1 MTPSIGIEAHEKLMG
16 LLNKEGLTEKKLI
29 RGVTALEKTHKN
41 VIYSNLLAILSNLQ
55 FNEKSARKH
64 WESIIAH
71 KKELSS
77 SIGRKIDFRVAL
89 LDYFL
94 AKSKKMK
101 NPIVVEIKIFQ
112 KTKKSSIIDELTG
125 LYNYRYFLS
134 ALEKEK
140 SRADRYHSPFSLIML
155 DVDDFKDFNDHNGH
169 LAGNEAL
176 RRIARIL
183 KDNIRGVDILAR
195 YGGEEFAVILPET
208 IKQGALTI
216 AERIRKAV
224 EKYRF
229 SMQNGSS
236 TRKLTVSGGVA
247 TYIVDAKTSK
257 ELLQK
262 ADSALYT
269 AKSEGKNA
277 VHLYL
282 NERRAY
288 ARISTSCIGSY
299 WILSSDYHTFQT
311 KNISINGILFEADR
325 SLPLST
331 VLEMKLNFPT
341 TTRTIMCK
349 TRVARTEETERG
361 RYDIGVRILEMSRRD
376 RKVFNSYL
384 GTLQPS

>member
-1 MTPSIGIEAHEKLMG
+1 MTPSIGIDAHEKLLG
-16 LLNKEGLTEKKLI
+16 LLNKEDLTEKKLI
-29 RGVTALEKTHKN
+29 RGVTALEKTHKY
-41 VIYSNLLAILSNLQ
+41 VLYSSLLSILSNLQ

-77 SIGRKIDFRVAL
+77 SIRRKIDFRVAL

-94 AKSKKMK
+94 SKSKKIK
-101 NPIVVEIKIFQ
+101 NPVVVEIKIYQ

-125 LYNYRYFLS
+125 LFNYRHFLS

-140 SRADRYHSPFSLIML
+140 SRADRYNSPFSLIML

-183 KDNIRGVDILAR
+183 KDNIRGVDILSR
-195 YGGEEFAVILPET
+195 YGGEEFALILPET

-216 AERIRKAV
+216 AERIRKAI
-224 EKYRF
+224 EKQRF
-229 SMQNGSS
+229 AVQDGSP
-236 TRKLTVSGGVA
+236 RGRLTVSGGVA
-247 TYIVDAKTSK
+247 TYLVDAKTPK

-277 VHLYL
+277 IHVYL

-311 KNISINGILFEADR
+311 KNISMNGILFEADR
-325 SLPLST
+325 SIPLST
-331 VLEMKLNFPT
+331 VLEMKLNFPN
-341 TTRTIMCK
+341 TTRTITCK
-349 TRVARTEETERG
+349 TRVARTEESEGG

-376 RKVFNSYL
+376 RRIFNSYL
-384 GTLQPS
+384 STMQPS